1 MGNDIHIKYI
11 IANEKDISWG
21 LTVNSVGYQSIG
33 KNDPYPPD
41 NHPTRYL
48 FSTDKGRI
56 LEEYQL
62 LYIVGGKG
70 QFSSAHQ
77 KTVDLK
83 EGTIVLL
90 FPGEWHNYKPNRNT
104 GWNEYWMGFNGVNM
118 DKRIENG
125 FFQKEKPIF
134 NVGIQEELVRIYK
147 KAIETARVQ
156 PTGFQQM
163 LAGLVNY
170 ILGFIYSLDR
180 QSSFEELKVG
190 NAIDKAKLIMFENYA
205 TSIAPEEIAAEVC
218 MSYSWFR
225 RIFKQ
230 YTGFAPAQ
238 YIQALRIQKGKELL
252 TNTLLTVQEIS
263 YEIGFENADHFS
275 ALFKRKSGMTPIEY
289 RNFTQG
295 KMI

>member
-1 MGNDIHIKYI
+1 MENDIHIKYI

-21 LTVNSVGYQSIG
+21 LTVNSVGYQTIG
-33 KNDPYPPD
+33 KNEPYPPG

-77 KTVDLK
+77 KTIDLK

-104 GWNEYWMGFNGVNM
+104 GWNEYWIGFNGVNM

-180 QSSFEELKVG
+180 QASFEELKVG